1 MDIFLEVFNV
11 SGEGISWLFCTRN
24 WGLTWFNQGQM
35 IQLYNGDKSG
45 YLTRISRGYNQKK
58 HDFGMSENLIWTPKF
73 MPSWSGKPGDKSRW
87 FNGD

>member
-58 HDFGMSENLIWTPKF
+58 TWFRHVW
-73 MPSWSGKPGDKSRW
+73 KSDMNPEIYAKLKRETRR
-87 FNGD
+87 